1 MFHIM
6 MQKHIASKFLPVYNV
21 QHYTRNHVMKIFIIK
36 SFIDGLEKDYRPK
49 SNGKKLP
56 EEDWKIEFMLGVM

>member
-6 MQKHIASKFLPVYNV
+6 MQKHIASKLQPVYNDEY
-21 QHYTRNHVMKIFIIK
+21 YTRNHVMEIFIIR

-49 SNGKKLP
+49 SNGKRLP
-56 EEDWKIEFMLGVM
+56 EED